1 MVNRLAEI
9 CERSASASVMAA
21 SHKESNMSEAM
32 NDQRIK
38 IYTADG

>member
-1 MVNRLAEI
+1 MVNRLDEI
-9 CERSASASVMAA
+9 CELSTSASVMAA
-21 SHKESNMSEAM
+21 SYKESNMSEAT